1 MTVIQAIETDIYT
14 TRALT
19 GKRDESAGY
28 IILLPP
34 SKVRDLD
41 TLRHG
46 DDEGSEV
53 GTARSPISSD
63 TFAGDIPDGRTT
75 FPIDN

>member
-34 SKVRDLD
+34 VKGRRS
-41 TLRHG
+41 RHA
-46 DDEGSEV
+46 S
-53 GTARSPISSD
+53 SPISSN

>member
-1 MTVIQAIETDIYT
+1 MTVIQAIDTDIYP

-34 SKVRDLD
+34 VKGRRF
-41 TLRHG
+41 RH
-46 DDEGSEV
+46 
-53 GTARSPISSD
+53 
-63 TFAGDIPDGRTT
+63 FASR
-75 FPIDN
+75 